1 LIPINTTILSES
13 IEQIIVYKYL
23 FSLVLD
29 IAILENVYRIIMSV
43 LNASNITAFIVE
55 KGQILCM
62 EADVQKKADVPR

>member
-62 EADVQKKADVPR
+62 EADVQKEVDVPR